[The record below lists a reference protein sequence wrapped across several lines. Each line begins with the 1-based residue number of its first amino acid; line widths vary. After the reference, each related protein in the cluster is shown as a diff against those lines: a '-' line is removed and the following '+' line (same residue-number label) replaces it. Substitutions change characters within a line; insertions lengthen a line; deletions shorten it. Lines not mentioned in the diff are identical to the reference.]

1 MKIRR
6 ATIDDASCLAKI
18 HVDSW
23 RAAYKGLVPD
33 THLSS
38 LDYNRRTED
47 FRKWIEADD
56 AEICLVEQKG
66 KILGF
71 VTFGIYRGNNA
82 DQNKSG
88 EIWGIY
94 LDPDEWRKGC
104 GTILY
109 KHAEK
114 MLKDQGHAQIFLW
127 VFAQNPRA
135 RHFYEAMGF
144 KTDGGS
150 KTLNFGIPLK
160 VIRYRKELKKPEQS
174 LSTDAPTARG

>member
-1 MKIRR
+1 
-6 ATIDDASCLAKI
+6 
-18 HVDSW
+18 
-23 RAAYKGLVPD
+23 
-33 THLSS
+33 
-38 LDYNRRTED
+38 LDYNCRTES
-47 FRKWIEADD
+47 FRKWIEAGD
-56 AEICLVEQKG
+56 AEIYLVELKG

-71 VTFGIYRGNNA
+71 VTFGIYRGDDA

-114 MLKDQGHAQIFLW
+114 MLKEQSHAQILLW

-135 RHFYEAMGF
+135 RRFYEAMGF

-150 KTLNFGIPLK
+150 KTLNFGIPLE
-160 VIRYRKELKKPEQS
+160 VMRYRKELKEAEPS
-174 LSTDAPTARG
+174 ASAYPATRGR